1 MVRWNEPGA
10 PAWMRN
16 HDVVVPEGTTL
27 LDEQAFSGCKG
38 LTTVTIPNSVTQ
50 IGDYA
55 FCECEGLTTVTIPNS
70 VTQIGENAF
79 RDCTGLTTVTIP
91 NSVTHIDDFAFKKC
105 RSLSVAVLPEELI
118 AFSGNWFDDCPLL
131 KKGPIPWSDEAMEQ
145 VLKFRYWS
153 PNSHALCNTTRRE
166 WVTTLFL
173 CFSRECHEAR
183 IVPPIPVEMIV
194 MILGMLLLSDLGP
207 CQ

>member
-1 MVRWNEPGA
+1 VTIPNSVTQIGGYAFRGCEGLTTITIPNSVTQIGEGA
-10 PAWMRN
+10 FLRC
-16 HDVVVPEGTTL
+16 T
-27 LDEQAFSGCKG
+27 G

-50 IGDYA
+50 IENRA
-55 FCECEGLTTVTIPNS
+55 FSGCEGLTTVTIP
-70 VTQIGENAF
+70 T
-79 RDCTGLTTVTIP
+79 
-91 NSVTHIDDFAFKKC
+91 SVTHIDDFAFKKC
-105 RSLSVAVLPEELI
+105 RSLSVAILPEELI